1 MKRFRALPILILMLA
16 LSLVLL
22 SACGDGQGTPQGDDD
37 QAGNAGDQGEETQD
51 PGSTGGEPAGQGVAG
66 QSGGGEAPADFPL
79 PVYDDWRLML
89 DTVDGASR
97 ILIFLSEADRDAT
110 LEQYAQDLT
119 DMGLDVTVDGFRI
132 IAVGEVDGQ
141 AIDFQG
147 VFRINEEGS
156 THISMALKDAE

>member
-1 MKRFRALPILILMLA
+1 
-16 LSLVLL
+16 
-22 SACGDGQGTPQGDDD
+22 
-37 QAGNAGDQGEETQD
+37 
-51 PGSTGGEPAGQGVAG
+51 PGSTGGEPAGQGAAG

-132 IAVGEVDGQ
+132 IAVCEVDGQ
-141 AIDFQG
+141 VIDFQG

-156 THISMALKDAE
+156 THISMAMKDAE